1 MRRMDR
7 EYNPYA
13 AVPIP
18 PCGMVKKPFLTH
30 PACRIHGKSVVHGR
44 FTIAHYRAI
53 GLRADLVLLQ
63 DLTAI
68 LFKSSSPASFASSDP
83 ALCGGTGV
91 RQVF

>member
-1 MRRMDR
+1 MDR

-18 PCGMVKKPFLTH
+18 PCGMVKKPEPTQH
-30 PACRIHGKSVVHGR
+30 ACRIHGRSIVHNR
-44 FTIAHYRAI
+44 FTIAHLRAI

-68 LFKSSSPASFASSDP
+68 LLRLPPQAPLLQRTRRES
-83 ALCGGTGV
+83 G
-91 RQVF
+91 REIRVFG